1 MAQSPQLKQ
10 SSPTSPDPQDFRLD
24 ATPAMRADNVVSG
37 EHWRIGLI
45 TDSLVRFEWSDSGVF
60 ENRPTQTVLNR
71 DFGSPVERRVTERD
85 GRVIIDTAAL
95 TIVYDQRPFSK
106 EGLSVVVKGVADT
119 QFNTWHYGDAQRG
132 NLKGTARTLDEA
144 DGAIELDNGVIS
156 RDGWAVIDDSAANII
171 IETDTVNGKAN
182 PFGTWVSPRATAE
195 TDLYFF
201 GYGHRYIEAVRDFY
215 RLTGPTPLLPRFAM
229 GNWWSRY
236 YRYTQDGYLALM
248 DRFKREGIP
257 FTTSVIDM
265 DWHRVDDVDP
275 KYGSGWTGYSWNRE
289 LFPDPPAFLADL
301 HRRGLRTTLNVHPRD
316 GVRAF
321 EDAYPEVAKRVGIDP
336 ATEENVEFDLT
347 NPDFV
352 DAYFDMHHRMEAEGV
367 DFWWLDWQQ
376 GGVTRQKGLDPLWML
391 NHMHY
396 LDSGRGGNWPL
407 TFSRYAGPG
416 SHRYPVGFSG
426 DTIVTWESLA
436 FQPQFTAT
444 ASNIGYGWWS
454 HDIGGHMFGYR
465 DEELE
470 VRWYQLGEFSPI
482 NRLHSTDSPFNGKEP
497 WNFHGDAERAMTSA
511 LRLRHAMIPYL
522 YTMNRRAAFDNEP
535 LVQPLYWDYPEIEA
549 AYKLTDEFR
558 FGTEL
563 LVAPI
568 VDPAERSVQRAK
580 ADVWLPQ
587 GEWFD
592 FFDGRHYTSRPAEGR
607 RLEAWR
613 DLDRMPVFAK
623 PGAIVPLQMPAEG
636 EALNSVANPRALQVV
651 VFPGAENSFT
661 LWEDDGAAQS
671 KDRWASTEMAL
682 RFEGDSAQFSIAPA
696 EGATDVIPASR
707 DWTVT
712 FRGIAPEA
720 MHAVRATV
728 DGSAAAPEVA
738 YDAETLS
745 LTVTL
750 RDVPTSA
757 AIAIDFADG
766 LAVADDPVEADAFAV
781 MKDAQM
787 LYMTKEHAYRAI
799 RELGKDAL
807 PALSTLE
814 DLHGVGAQ
822 TKYQSHM
829 PQPVIQ
835 ALAEVLTRN

>member
-95 TIVYDQRPFSK
+95 TIVYDQQPFSK

-470 VRWYQLGEFSPI
+470 VRWYQLGAFSPI